1 MDTMADDMEII
12 EDGRDEKEK
21 CCRCFFCPRLSPVPF
36 CAFVFLTILAAI
48 PDALYIAAFTKI
60 GYGLDVFSFIDNE
73 MKTYA
78 QYVGGVVI
86 IYTMILYLTDCYH
99 WASYTAMVAR
109 RYLLTILA
117 GGALLFVISIA
128 GNHPYGPIG
137 IILIVMTAWIVRV

>member
-1 MDTMADDMEII
+1 MADDMEII

-21 CCRCFFCPRLSPVPF
+21 CS
-36 CAFVFLTILAAI
+36 
-48 PDALYIAAFTKI
+48 FTKI

-73 MKTYA
+73 MKPYA

-117 GGALLFVISIA
+117 GGALLFIISIA
-128 GNHPYGPIG
+128 GDHTYGHIG
-137 IILIVMTAWIVRV
+137 MIIIVTTAWIVSVCFIFFRF